1 MIKVN
6 RSSKIKIY
14 WKIWRGVNKASEMFD
29 AKSNLRVF
37 LVGSSNTYNIS
48 PVINKDVD
56 PGYDVVE
63 IEVPQLTLVYGAY
76 DLKALWQKND
86 GRNLHMSMRSGV
98 FGVADDYEVP
108 VEDKTL
114 RIVSY
119 VESYGRDGLSAYES
133 AVMRGLNRG
142 MLSEVEWL
150 EGKFAAEGGAGV
162 SAVFDAD
169 IPIGGTT
176 LGDELL
182 AIDDANEF
190 VSKEYLDK
198 ENKIIRKGTPFQALF
213 KALLSSTEEIKQP
226 EWSVKDGSYEPNNGT
241 IKINGLPSTSA
252 KVGDTVEFTVAYTP
266 KSATIT
272 SPGIEGMTYGY
283 AKDAELSEK
292 STDDVIYSDYVST
305 APSQDAL
312 PVVKA
317 NGEVLTPNLSG
328 KYSFK
333 AVEGDNVI
341 TVNITEPYHEGYF
354 PVVTVWPL
362 DEKGRLAKDCPQ
374 EGVSTA
380 RLEVRTESNT
390 LTESRTVVAVVP
402 SYVNYRSTTAGER
415 AYAEVS
421 YKGLVPTTDSI
432 FTMKTLGPAN
442 MNGFEINLLL
452 PVGLAVSD
460 VETYI
465 WNPSAEPPIYENE
478 TNNITWVSN
487 GSEEYDGKTYNK
499 YTCSD
504 SVAAKGTYFIK
515 IK

>member
-1 MIKVN
+1 MIKIN

-14 WKIWRGVNKASEMFD
+14 WKIWRGVNKASEVFD

-37 LVGSSNTYNIS
+37 LVGSSNTYSIS

-63 IEVPQLTLVYGAY
+63 IEVPQLTLDYGAY

-86 GRNLHMSMRSGV
+86 GRNLQMSLRSGV

-198 ENKIIRKGTPFQALF
+198 ENKIIRKGTPFQELF
-213 KALLSSTEEIKQP
+213 KALLSNTEEIKQP
-226 EWSVKDGSYEPNNGT
+226 ELSVKAGSYEPNNGT
-241 IKINGLPSTSA
+241 ITINGLPSTSA

-272 SPGIEGMTYGY
+272 SPSIEGMMYGY

-374 EGVSTA
+374 DGVSTA
-380 RLEVRTESNT
+380 RLEVRADSDT

-402 SYVNYRSTTAGER
+402 SYVFYGEDSAEISYNGTPNNEKLSDGTAKYFTINIEYGAGPEDVVDILMPTGYTPEAVE
-415 AYAEVS
+415 AYMFDTNEG
-421 YKGLVPTTDSI
+421 YKPTTPEWV
-432 FTMKTLGPAN
+432 LEA
-442 MNGFEINLLL
+442 
-452 PVGLAVSD
+452 
-460 VETYI
+460 
-465 WNPSAEPPIYENE
+465 ENE
-478 TNNITWVSN
+478 TYN
-487 GSEEYDGKTYNK
+487 GYTYNR
-499 YTCSD
+499 YRCTNYD
-504 SVAAKGTYFIK
+504 SMPAAQYFIT
-515 IK
+515 INTN